1 MEMQKTL
8 QADETELREMT
19 EQLLEKLRHMSD
31 RRFKKLTQFK
41 KLTEG

>member
-31 RRFKKLTQFK
+31 RYFK